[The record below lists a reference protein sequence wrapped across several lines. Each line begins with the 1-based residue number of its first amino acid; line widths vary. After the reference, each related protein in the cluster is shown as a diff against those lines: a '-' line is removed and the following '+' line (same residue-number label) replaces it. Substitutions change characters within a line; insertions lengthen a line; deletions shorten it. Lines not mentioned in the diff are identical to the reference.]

1 MEKKTEVWIC
11 RADVC
16 ALLGAKRLYAS
27 LPPGQDRLRA
37 FFQTL
42 SLQKFRDALRANC
55 FQGDDATEHVLVT
68 VDPEVLLVLR
78 AMGLCGTS
86 DEEGRPVCFLGE
98 GSKKW
103 YNPMSRTASTLADE
117 QLGRIEPILSQAYQ
131 MLTLGRPPAE
141 DEKIL
146 GYIKVSVWHMIKN
159 LYREVGE
166 GQKRQG
172 HLFYGP
178 NQTSLTNLVKSSQ
191 DLATQIAGAKNS
203 FATFLQKEAGCTTTV
218 SAAWGGSC
226 KSNMDDYKKKITT
239 YFLRV
244 ALASV
249 LFVFDDR
256 DWTDA
261 SNNWVEKAFGGE
273 NLQKTF
279 DGGIRINDLHLLY
292 SKDGDGVLALSARVS
307 ADKSAYTLGAP
318 PDTVIRKTFLSSDL
332 QDLKGKFQASPLAS
346 APRTNRAPASHESLH
361 LAPQTLLLCQ
371 TLYLQFAVLFP
382 AAHLRDKTPH
392 DSEGLKNPTTA
403 LLVQRTLQDLFPT
416 AGTLLPLLRKVS
428 QNDFLI
434 HNTSGTSSFNADFS
448 PTAKE
453 LLQALLADL
462 GAHPVVDAVRKQHQK
477 DSQKILTFFTQRLLE
492 AVLMERL
499 RAQEG
504 DTSVIP
510 GGLLEAARD
519 AQLSFLSFLPL
530 TWDAKEK
537 LLYATVRELNGNTA
551 VLGPDYTYGLPK
563 DLDFA
568 RRQALQ
574 TEISTFLREHS
585 ALGKGVHLSH
595 YDPESCLEAF
605 RPSNGTYNTRRFGAI
620 VAVDPS
626 ALFSQEYL
634 NLLQEV
640 QKEEGNPWI
649 VTQTRN
655 VHTQYKTNTYT
666 LAETI
671 GWMIEE
677 LQKELTEHSKW
688 HDGGAYS
695 FEFTFQI
702 PDDHD
707 KNNVHEVTLSPSGS
721 SDISIL
727 GPMLRWMLATS
738 HAPNSATHV
747 AGILVVDGKP
757 IPGSLLRVDLLP

>member
-68 VDPEVLLVLR
+68 VDQEVLLVLR

-103 YNPMSRTASTLADE
+103 YNPMSRTASALADE
-117 QLGRIEPILSQAYQ
+117 QLGRIEPILVHAYQ

-159 LYREVGE
+159 LYTEVGE
-166 GQKRQG
+166 GRKRQG
-172 HLFYGP
+172 HLFNDP
-178 NQTSLTNLVKSSQ
+178 NQTSLRNLVKRSQ
-191 DLATQIAGAKNS
+191 DLATQIAGAKSS
-203 FATFLQKEAGCTTTV
+203 FAIFLQKEAGCTTTV

-256 DWTDA
+256 DWTSA
-261 SNNWVEKAFGGE
+261 SNDWVEKAFGKG

-292 SKDGDGVLALSARVS
+292 SKGGDGVLALSARGS
-307 ADKSAYTLGAP
+307 TNKSAYTLGAP

-332 QDLKGKFQASPLAS
+332 QDLKGKFMASPLAS
-346 APRTNRAPASHESLH
+346 APRTNQAPASHENLH
-361 LAPQTLLLCQ
+361 LTPQTLLLCQ

-392 DSEGLKNPTTA
+392 DSEELKNPTTA
-403 LLVQRTLQDLFPT
+403 LLVQRALQDLFPT

-434 HNTSGTSSFNADFS
+434 VNTNGTRSFNTFFS
-448 PTAKE
+448 RTAKE

-477 DSQKILTFFTQRLLE
+477 DSQKILTSFTQRLLE

-499 RAQEG
+499 HAQEG
-504 DTSVIP
+504 DTIVIP
-510 GGLLEAARD
+510 LGLLEAAKD

-530 TWDAKEK
+530 TWDEKEK
-537 LLYATVRELNGNTA
+537 LLYATVRELNGTA
-551 VLGPDYTYGLPK
+551 KMGRGYTYGLPK
-563 DLDFA
+563 DLNFP

-605 RPSNGTYNTRRFGAI
+605 RPSNGTYNNRRFEAF
-620 VAVDPS
+620 VAADPS

-655 VHTQYKTNTYT
+655 VHTKSGTSTYT
-666 LAETI
+666 LEKTI
-671 GWMIEE
+671 ELMIKE

-738 HAPNSATHV
+738 NAPQLATHV
-747 AGILVVDGKP
+747 AGILVVDGKT
-757 IPGSLLRVDLLP
+757 IPGSLLRVDLKN